1 MKILGIGVD
10 VIHNKRINKFI
21 SISSTSV
28 YGKGSKDMRI
38 ESDNLFPD
46 DFKGNIIKDYES
58 NQIKRYSNKLI
69 ILRLAGLYDSIND
82 INFLNHLNR
91 DNASKIVNFFI
102 ETTLSFNSY
111 EIFNCCEDR
120 EDKKG
125 SISNKKLKEL
135 GFIFD

>member
-1 MKILGIGVD
+1 
-10 VIHNKRINKFI
+10 
-21 SISSTSV
+21 
-28 YGKGSKDMRI
+28 MRI

-69 ILRLAGLYDSIND
+69 ILRLAGLYDSITD
-82 INFLNHLNR
+82 INFLNHLHR
-91 DNASKIVNFFI
+91 DNASKAINFFI
-102 ETTLSFNSY
+102 ETSLNFNSY

-120 EDKKG
+120 EDRKG
-125 SISNKKLKEL
+125 SISNKKLKEV